1 MVICVPV
8 TPDGMV
14 DGGFGR
20 APRVAVIRVEDGEV
34 AAADVHDVR
43 WDELHDTGA
52 EGSHH
57 ARIARFLIDNGVEGV
72 AAGHVG
78 PPMQHTM
85 AKMGIR
91 VWLGAEGDARAVA
104 IAAAAQAAQAGAP
117 GTGASA

>member
-8 TPDGMV
+8 TPEGLV

-34 AAADVHDVR
+34 AATEVHDVR
-43 WDELHDTGA
+43 WDELHDAGP

-91 VWLGAEGDARAVA
+91 VWLGAAGDARAVA
-104 IAAAAQAAQAGAP
+104 IAAAAQAAQAGTP
-117 GTGASA
+117 EPGASA

>member
-8 TPDGMV
+8 TPEGMV

-20 APRVAVIRVEDGEV
+20 APRVAVIRVEGGEV
-34 AAADVHDVR
+34 VAADVHDVR
-43 WDELHDTGA
+43 WDELHDAGP

-57 ARIARFLIDNGVEGV
+57 ARIARFLIDNGVQGV
-72 AAGHVG
+72 AAGHIG

-91 VWLGAEGDARAVA
+91 VWLGAAGDARDAAVG
-104 IAAAAQAAQAGAP
+104 AARAAEAER
-117 GTGASA
+117 TGPTA

>member
-20 APRVAVIRVEDGEV
+20 APRVAVIRVEGGEV
-34 AAADVHDVR
+34 VGVAVHDVR
-43 WDELHDTGA
+43 WDELHDTGP

-57 ARIARFLIDNGVEGV
+57 ARIARFLTDNGVEGV

-91 VWLGAEGDARAVA
+91 VWLGAAGDARDVA
-104 IAAAAQAAQAGAP
+104 LAAAREAAASQP
-117 GTGASA
+117 GTPA

>member
-20 APRVAVIRVEDGEV
+20 APRVAVFRIEAGEV
-34 AAADVHDVR
+34 ATATVHDVR
-43 WDELHDTGA
+43 WDELHDTGP

-91 VWLGAEGDARAVA
+91 VWLGAAGEARAAAV
-104 IAAAAQAAQAGAP
+104 AAATQAG
-117 GTGASA
+117 GTPRPEPSA